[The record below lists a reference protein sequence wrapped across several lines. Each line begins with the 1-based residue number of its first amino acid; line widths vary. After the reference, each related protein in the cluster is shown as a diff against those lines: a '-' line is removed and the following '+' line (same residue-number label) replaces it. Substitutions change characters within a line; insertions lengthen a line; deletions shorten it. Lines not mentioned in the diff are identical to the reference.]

1 MVPQIVINGK
11 RIHEN
16 KVIDISNISETH
28 KFLRKKEAEG
38 EKIPWISN
46 SLVFTDKKSF
56 IYMLLLYFNPR
67 DYVVINSSQAE
78 KEMVK
83 PDDSS
88 AAVVV
93 QNLEFSYPK
102 SNKKAVKKVSFSIN
116 KGEIFGFLGPNG
128 AGKTTTQKLIIGLLK
143 SYQGTIQLLGKNIAD
158 WNKNIYNKIG
168 VGFELPNHYQK
179 LTALENLD
187 LFASF
192 YHGKTIPSMDLLK
205 IVELEKDANQRVGTF
220 SKGMKSKLNFA
231 RSLLNNP
238 EILFLD
244 EPTTGLDPVSS
255 RLIKNI
261 IKEKRSEGKAI
272 FLTTHNMNDADEL
285 CDRVGFIVD
294 GKLILVENPKELKIK
309 HGKKIVI
316 VEYMKGEKLV
326 RKEFNLQ
333 KLADNDDFIDILR
346 TGAVQTIHSAE
357 ATLDDIFI
365 KATGRQ
371 IR

>member
-1 MVPQIVINGK
+1 MLMGNSDKLTKKASCPHCKNIISVQGYPGETIEITCPNCQTVGIFSFQK
-11 RIHEN
+11 DLTME
-16 KVIDISNISETH
+16 KSIDT
-28 KFLRKKEAEG
+28 
-38 EKIPWISN
+38 
-46 SLVFTDKKSF
+46 
-56 IYMLLLYFNPR
+56 
-67 DYVVINSSQAE
+67 
-78 KEMVK
+78 
-83 PDDSS
+83 S

-93 QNLEFSYPK
+93 RNLEFRYPK
-102 SNKKAVKKVSFSIN
+102 SDKKAVNNVSFDIN

-143 SYQGTIQLLGKNIAD
+143 RYQGTIELLGKNLRD
-158 WNKNIYNKIG
+158 WNINIYNKIG

-192 YHGKTIPSMDLLK
+192 YREKTIPSMDLLEM
-205 IVELEKDANQRVGTF
+205 VELEKDADQRVGTF

-231 RSLLNNP
+231 RSLLNDP
-238 EILFLD
+238 EVLFLD

-255 RLIKNI
+255 RLIKTI

-294 GKLILVENPKELKIK
+294 GKLMLVESPRELKIR
-309 HGKKIVI
+309 HGKKMVK
-316 VEYMKGEKLV
+316 VEYLKEDQLLN
-326 RKEFNLQ
+326 KEFSLLNLGEN
-333 KLADNDDFIDILR
+333 KDFIDILR
-346 TGAVQTIHSAE
+346 TGKVQTIHSAE

-371 IR
+371 IK